1 MTHRAV
7 LVLVIVAAMA
17 SVQLVATF
25 ATGPRTSQPA
35 ASVRTVAGGQAPKL
49 ASVAL
54 ADNGTDNGS
63 NDNSTSSDNSGS
75 DNSSSS
81 DNSGSDNSSS
91 SDNSGSDNS
100 SASTTSGDNSAA
112 TGTENP
118 DEIIDNVA
126 PTDVAP
132 VAPAA
137 SSRTD
142 AAPP

>member
-35 ASVRTVAGGQAPKL
+35 ASVRTVAGGQPPKL

-63 NDNSTSSDNSGS
+63 NDNSTSSDNSSSSDNSGS

-100 SASTTSGDNSAA
+100 SSSDNS
-112 TGTENP
+112 GS
-118 DEIIDNVA
+118 DN
-126 PTDVAP
+126 
-132 VAPAA
+132 
-137 SSRTD
+137 SSSAD
-142 AAPP
+142 NSGS